1 MKIEEVT
8 AVEMLETQIINNIV
22 PFLFVSKLKPL
33 MLRSPHSDRYV
44 LNVSAM
50 EGTFYRY
57 KTANHPHTNMAKA
70 ALNMMTRTSSA
81 DYAKDG
87 IYMTS
92 IEYFFSN
99 YVAQVG

>member
-1 MKIEEVT
+1 MKIEQVSP
-8 AVEMLETQIINNIV
+8 VEMLECQIINNIV
-22 PFLFVSKLKPL
+22 PFLFVSKFKDL
-33 MLRSPHSDRYV
+33 MMKSPSMDRYI

-81 DYAKDG
+81 EYSKNG

-92 IEYFFSN
+92 IEYFYFN
-99 YVAQVG
+99 LVLVG